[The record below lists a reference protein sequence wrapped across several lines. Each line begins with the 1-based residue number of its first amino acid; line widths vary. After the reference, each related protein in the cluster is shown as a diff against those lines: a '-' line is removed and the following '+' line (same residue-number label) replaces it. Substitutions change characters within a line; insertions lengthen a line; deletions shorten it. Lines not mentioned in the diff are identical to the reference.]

1 MQLMR
6 IDELAE
12 QCGLA
17 SRTIRFYERRR
28 LLPVPSR
35 SDNGYRVY
43 TDVDQRRLEFVR
55 NTQSAGLTLNEI
67 AGIVHLRDQ
76 GTTPCGK
83 VTELLDAKS
92 LDVEVRIEQLTT
104 LHAELHDLVEHDRR
118 LDPATCS
125 ERDICHI
132 LRPRPST
139 PGRISVRK
147 HR

>member
-6 IDELAE
+6 IGELAE

-17 SRTIRFYERRR
+17 SRTIRFYERRG
-28 LLPVPSR
+28 LLPAPLR

-43 TDVDQRRLEFVR
+43 TDVDQGRLEFIR
-55 NTQSAGLTLNEI
+55 NAQSAGLTLNEI

-76 GTTPCGK
+76 GTTPCGH
-83 VTELLDAKS
+83 VTELLDAKL
-92 LDVEVRIEQLTT
+92 LDVEVHIEQLTT
-104 LHAELHDLVEHDRR
+104 LHGELHDLVEHGRR

-132 LRPRPST
+132 LRPRPTTPERWST
-139 PGRISVRK
+139 
-147 HR
+147 